1 MKRIASV
8 LLAAFAPAAWAG
20 PVEITAGG
28 NVTISSTPAET
39 EAYALMGG
47 NLTISGSGTTV
58 QQNVPVDNTTS
69 DGTDFG
75 AYWPWA
81 SGTVT
86 VENGA
91 TLTSDT
97 QLFWGSGQEGG
108 AYRTNVRKLVVRSG
122 ASATFSPATGEAHL
136 VGVQNGEY
144 DNAWAVVTGAGST
157 LTLPANVYLSNR
169 SDYAG
174 HGGGLDV
181 LDGGHVEMGTLYVGH
196 HSGTLRLNVD
206 GGSLRA
212 TGGISCFQN
221 GNRWTGATILFRD
234 CVVETPFYKMTYPHG
249 NGGSTVTFDGAEFR
263 AIGTPA
269 AKFVD
274 ASPTGDPRCPHVVT
288 GGGLAVDAP
297 AGASFEVS
305 ALLQGDGGFTKL
317 GAGAVALTADNAY
330 TGATTVSNG
339 TLRLAGSL
347 AGPVA
352 VAPGATLALP
362 VPAAGGAPLEAAA
375 LAVAEGAS
383 LAAVGS
389 LPAGAAYAGVLRS
402 AGPISIPDLPPDAA
416 GHVFFVATVGG
427 VNELR
432 YGDRTGIAV
441 SFR

>member
-20 PVEITAGG
+20 PVEITAG
-28 NVTISSTPAET
+28 NDVTISSTPAET

-91 TLTSDT
+91 ILESDT
-97 QLFWGSGQEGG
+97 QLFRGSGVSDN
-108 AYRTNVRKLVVRSG
+108 ANRTLLRKLVVQSG
-122 ASATFSPATGEAHL
+122 ATAIFTPANGEAYL
-136 VGVQNGEY
+136 VGLENSGY

-157 LTLPANVYLSNR
+157 LTLPANVYLGNK
-169 SDYAG
+169 SDFAG
-174 HGGGLDV
+174 HGGGMDI
-181 LDGGHVEMGTLYVGH
+181 LDGGHVEMGTFYVGYH
-196 HSGTLRLNVD
+196 CGTLRLNID
-206 GGSLRA
+206 GGSLKVA
-212 TGGISCFQN
+212 GGIYGFKN
-221 GNRWTGATILFRD
+221 GSRWTGATILFKD
-234 CVVETPFYKMTYPHG
+234 CVIETPFYKMAYPHG
-249 NGGSTVTFDGAEFR
+249 NGGSTVTFDGAVFKPV
-263 AIGTPA
+263 GTPA

-297 AGASFEVS
+297 AGASLEVS

-362 VPAAGGAPLEAAA
+362 VPAAGGAPLEAAS
-375 LAVAEGAS
+375 LAVADGAS